1 MTAPLPFPH
10 WLSQA
15 LPEPD
20 AWPVWTVRSVHLLHL
35 TGADSLRFL
44 HGQTTQDLNSAPPG
58 CLRRSCAVTA
68 TARPVALLDVLADKH
83 AARLVVL
90 AGDGPALHQR
100 FDRHLFPAD
109 QVTLLSMVQARQVSV
124 LGEAA
129 PALLA
134 AEGITMAPPA
144 AGWCSVAEGNHQALL
159 LRGTDF
165 GDGVPGLRLLL
176 PDPHPLPPWLHHVPR
191 LTRIQAE
198 LLRLQQGTPA
208 WPSEINDAFNPF
220 ELGLAGAVALN
231 KGCYLGQEVLAR
243 LVTYGGVKQQ
253 LRLWRSCTALGSLP
267 EDNVLQGEDGARAG
281 VVTSRSALDTG
292 SVGLAVVRR
301 ACLGASTLR
310 LGQEA
315 ISLSLPGAARF
326 PAGTNSSSEPPPL
339 ETHL

>member
-1 MTAPLPFPH
+1 MTATPPFPH

-15 LPEPD
+15 LPEPG
-20 AWPVWTVRSVHLLHL
+20 AWPVWTVRPVHLLRL

-44 HGQTTQDLNSAPPG
+44 HDQTTQDLNSAPPG
-58 CLRRSCAVTA
+58 CLRRSCAVTT
-68 TARPVALLDVLADKH
+68 TARLTALLDVLVDKQ

-109 QVTLLSMVQARQVSV
+109 QVTLLPVVQAQQVSV
-124 LGEAA
+124 LGAA
-129 PALLA
+129 AAALLA
-134 AEGITMAPPA
+134 AEGMTMDPSDT
-144 AGWCSVAEGNHQALL
+144 GWCSVALGNHQVLL

-176 PDPHPLPPWLHHVPR
+176 PDLHPLPPWLQRCPR
-191 LTRIQAE
+191 LTGAQVE
-198 LLRLQQGTPA
+198 LLRLQQGMPM

-243 LVTYGGVKQQ
+243 LVTYDGVKQQ
-253 LRLWRSCTALGSLP
+253 LRLWRSSTALESLP
-267 EDNVLQGEDGARAG
+267 EDNLVQGEDGARAG
-281 VVTSRSALDTG
+281 VVTSRWVLDTG

-301 ACLGASTLR
+301 AWLGASTLR
-310 LGQEA
+310 LGHGT

-326 PAGTNSSSEPPPL
+326 PPNCNP
-339 ETHL
+339 

>member
-1 MTAPLPFPH
+1 MTSTPPFPH

-15 LPEPD
+15 LPEPG
-20 AWPVWTVRSVHLLHL
+20 AWPVWTVRSVHLLRL

-44 HGQTTQDLNSAPPG
+44 HDQTTQDLNSAPPG
-58 CLRRSCAVTA
+58 RLRRSCAVTT
-68 TARPVALLDVLADKH
+68 TARLMALLDVLVDNH

-109 QVTLLSMVQARQVSV
+109 QVTLLPMVQAQQVSL
-124 LGEAA
+124 LGETAA
-129 PALLA
+129 ALLA
-134 AEGITMAPPA
+134 AEGITMDSTNS
-144 AGWCSVAEGNHQALL
+144 GWCSVALDNDQALL

-176 PDPHPLPPWLHHVPR
+176 PEAHPLPPWLQHCPR
-191 LTRIQAE
+191 LTGAQVE
-198 LLRLQQGTPA
+198 LLRLQQGMPT

-243 LVTYGGVKQQ
+243 LVTYDGVKQQ
-253 LRLWRSCTALGSLP
+253 LRLWRSSTALERLP
-267 EDNVLQGEDGARAG
+267 EDNVVQDEDGTRAG
-281 VVTSRSALDTG
+281 VVTSRSALGTG

-301 ACLGASTLR
+301 AWLGASTLN
-310 LGQEA
+310 LGNGT
-315 ISLSLPGAARF
+315 ISLSLPGAAQF
-326 PAGTNSSSEPPPL
+326 PHCGSGQR
-339 ETHL
+339 

>member
-1 MTAPLPFPH
+1 MTTPLPFPH
-10 WLSQA
+10 WLSRA
-15 LPEPD
+15 LPEPG

-68 TARPVALLDVLADKH
+68 TARAVALLDTLADKQ

-109 QVTLLSMVQARQVSV
+109 QVTLLPVVQAQQVSV

-134 AEGITMAPPA
+134 AEGITMAPPS
-144 AGWCSVAEGNHQALL
+144 AGWCPVAERNHQALL

-165 GDGVPGLRLLL
+165 GAGVPGLRLLL

-191 LTRIQAE
+191 LTRTQAE
-198 LLRLQQGTPA
+198 LLRLQQGMPA

-220 ELGLAGAVALN
+220 ELGLAGAVALD

-243 LVTYGGVKQQ
+243 LVTYDGVKQQ
-253 LRLWRSCTALGSLP
+253 LRLWRSATALGSLP

-281 VVTSRSALDTG
+281 VVTSRSALATG

-301 ACLGASTLR
+301 AWLGASTLR
-310 LGQEA
+310 LGQGN
-315 ISLSLPGAARF
+315 ISLSLPAAAQFSAGASPSR
-326 PAGTNSSSEPPPL
+326 EPPPL
-339 ETHL
+339 ETHP